1 MLVCVFANGTTRERV
16 RVIYIFL
23 QLITFSINLEFK
35 RPIPG
40 ENNRKRRIFHWLRLG
55 DPLLVLRR
63 LWMETTC
70 AGKRVQLQCS
80 DDGPTFAL

>member
-1 MLVCVFANGTTRERV
+1 MMVCVFANGTARERV

-55 DPLLVLRR
+55 DPLLVLLPDCGWKQPVPGR
-63 LWMETTC
+63 EASTTT
-70 AGKRVQLQCS
+70 V
-80 DDGPTFAL
+80 